1 MFPIMLPL
9 LAGYLIGLMTAGQ
22 TDNKLLFWASI
33 IPFTSPITM
42 MSRLPFGV
50 EPWELIL
57 SMTLLVIS
65 TFGMV
70 WIAAKIYRVGIL
82 MYGKKPTFKEI
93 GKWLFYKG

>member
-1 MFPIMLPL
+1 
-9 LAGYLIGLMTAGQ
+9 MTAGQ